1 MAATLWRRIWFR
13 SLARVPSTCIMYFP
27 SKESFFKNITAHR
40 ELTKKKEED
49 KGMNVLVQKGNFI
62 GEEDFSSLD
71 WRS

>member
-1 MAATLWRRIWFR
+1 
-13 SLARVPSTCIMYFP
+13 MYFP